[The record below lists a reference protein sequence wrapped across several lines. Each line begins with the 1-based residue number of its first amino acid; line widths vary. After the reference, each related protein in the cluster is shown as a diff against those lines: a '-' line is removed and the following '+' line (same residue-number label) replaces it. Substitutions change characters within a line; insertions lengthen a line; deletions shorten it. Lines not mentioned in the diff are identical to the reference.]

1 MLHHDKCENKM
12 NISISDKEILDIFLN
27 NSLQAQFLIRKDG
40 IIYRQNTAGRH
51 LLKKYFSVKRSA
63 TEINWKEISKF
74 HEKLPQDIDK
84 AFEGNLLIEQV
95 NLSDQFGN
103 VSSVEFQYFPIFTE
117 SCDIN
122 FILLTCLDF
131 NKNSEHHSRKNDEYF
146 SLIPDLSLQGILVI
160 NESLDVIYA
169 NNQSS
174 VLFQRSKAELLSK
187 NLTEILK
194 DYQISLDLNQKD
206 LCTENL
212 LNNITLEIKGQDQK
226 ISYLSLNSKL
236 IKKDHQ
242 TYIFFFIDDITKLIE
257 SNQNSKCLIES
268 LEDSS
273 IGIVMLSN
281 QGEIL
286 YSNNIFNSLD
296 FFCTC
301 MNSSENILPSR
312 QANSVNIFEMSDN
325 VDNHFLIQL
334 KNCIQNRQSWKG
346 QIKSIAHDKI
356 SHTYSVS
363 INKINYYQHSE
374 KSAKQNLVDL
384 SHYIV
389 IFREI
394 THEIELERQLRQAQ
408 KLEVIGT
415 LAGGIAHDFNN
426 ILTAILGFA
435 ELSIYDLDESNPLYA
450 NIKQILNASQRAKE
464 LIGQILTFS
473 RQSESKFRPLR
484 IIPVIKESLKLLR
497 ASIPATIDINQKF
510 QTKQDTILGD
520 PTQIHQILMNLC
532 TNSYHAMKDT
542 GGRIT
547 ILLSQEFI
555 NTFDEEQIGFKPGE
569 YIHISISDTGKG
581 IPQHYLTRIF
591 DPYFTTKPAGEG
603 TGLGLAV
610 VHGIV
615 LSMQGFIKVEST
627 EQIGTTFHIYIPNYL
642 ENMSS
647 DSNESVIYKGSQQ
660 KVLFIDDESSIIQI
674 ADQMLQ
680 KLNYTGICFQDS
692 EKAYEFFMENPDS
705 FDLIITDMTMPKI
718 SGIDLI
724 QRIRIISDDIPI
736 ILCTGYSEFLTNESI
751 EKFKISDYIIKPI
764 SLQELSSKINQVL
777 NPDNQ

>member
-1 MLHHDKCENKM
+1 M
-12 NISISDKEILDIFLN
+12 
-27 NSLQAQFLIRKDG
+27 
-40 IIYRQNTAGRH
+40 
-51 LLKKYFSVKRSA
+51 
-63 TEINWKEISKF
+63 
-74 HEKLPQDIDK
+74 
-84 AFEGNLLIEQV
+84 
-95 NLSDQFGN
+95 
-103 VSSVEFQYFPIFTE
+103 
-117 SCDIN
+117 
-122 FILLTCLDF
+122 
-131 NKNSEHHSRKNDEYF
+131 
-146 SLIPDLSLQGILVI
+146 
-160 NESLDVIYA
+160 
-169 NNQSS
+169 
-174 VLFQRSKAELLSK
+174 
-187 NLTEILK
+187 
-194 DYQISLDLNQKD
+194 
-206 LCTENL
+206 
-212 LNNITLEIKGQDQK
+212 
-226 ISYLSLNSKL
+226 
-236 IKKDHQ
+236 
-242 TYIFFFIDDITKLIE
+242 
-257 SNQNSKCLIES
+257 
-268 LEDSS
+268 
-273 IGIVMLSN
+273 
-281 QGEIL
+281 
-286 YSNNIFNSLD
+286 
-296 FFCTC
+296 
-301 MNSSENILPSR
+301 
-312 QANSVNIFEMSDN
+312 
-325 VDNHFLIQL
+325 
-334 KNCIQNRQSWKG
+334 
-346 QIKSIAHDKI
+346 
-356 SHTYSVS
+356 
-363 INKINYYQHSE
+363 
-374 KSAKQNLVDL
+374 
-384 SHYIV
+384 
-389 IFREI
+389 
-394 THEIELERQLRQAQ
+394 
-408 KLEVIGT
+408 
-415 LAGGIAHDFNN
+415 
-426 ILTAILGFA
+426 
-435 ELSIYDLDESNPLYA
+435 SNPLYA

-547 ILLSQEFI
+547 IILSQEFI

-680 KLNYTGICFQDS
+680 KLNYTGVCFQDS

>member
-1 MLHHDKCENKM
+1 
-12 NISISDKEILDIFLN
+12 
-27 NSLQAQFLIRKDG
+27 
-40 IIYRQNTAGRH
+40 
-51 LLKKYFSVKRSA
+51 
-63 TEINWKEISKF
+63 
-74 HEKLPQDIDK
+74 
-84 AFEGNLLIEQV
+84 
-95 NLSDQFGN
+95 
-103 VSSVEFQYFPIFTE
+103 
-117 SCDIN
+117 
-122 FILLTCLDF
+122 
-131 NKNSEHHSRKNDEYF
+131 
-146 SLIPDLSLQGILVI
+146 
-160 NESLDVIYA
+160 
-169 NNQSS
+169 
-174 VLFQRSKAELLSK
+174 
-187 NLTEILK
+187 
-194 DYQISLDLNQKD
+194 
-206 LCTENL
+206 
-212 LNNITLEIKGQDQK
+212 
-226 ISYLSLNSKL
+226 
-236 IKKDHQ
+236 
-242 TYIFFFIDDITKLIE
+242 
-257 SNQNSKCLIES
+257 
-268 LEDSS
+268 
-273 IGIVMLSN
+273 
-281 QGEIL
+281 
-286 YSNNIFNSLD
+286 
-296 FFCTC
+296 
-301 MNSSENILPSR
+301 
-312 QANSVNIFEMSDN
+312 
-325 VDNHFLIQL
+325 
-334 KNCIQNRQSWKG
+334 
-346 QIKSIAHDKI
+346 
-356 SHTYSVS
+356 
-363 INKINYYQHSE
+363 
-374 KSAKQNLVDL
+374 
-384 SHYIV
+384 
-389 IFREI
+389 
-394 THEIELERQLRQAQ
+394 
-408 KLEVIGT
+408 
-415 LAGGIAHDFNN
+415 
-426 ILTAILGFA
+426 
-435 ELSIYDLDESNPLYA
+435 
-450 NIKQILNASQRAKE
+450 
-464 LIGQILTFS
+464 
-473 RQSESKFRPLR
+473 
-484 IIPVIKESLKLLR
+484 
-497 ASIPATIDINQKF
+497 
-510 QTKQDTILGD
+510 
-520 PTQIHQILMNLC
+520 
-532 TNSYHAMKDT
+532 MKDT